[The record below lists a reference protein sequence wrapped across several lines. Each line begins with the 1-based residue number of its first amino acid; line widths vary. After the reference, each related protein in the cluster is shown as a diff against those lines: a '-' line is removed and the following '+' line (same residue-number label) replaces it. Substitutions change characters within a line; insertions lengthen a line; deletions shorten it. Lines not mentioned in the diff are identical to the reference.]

1 MKLNHDKV
9 MQLRTA
15 STAQDV
21 RDKILGLTKDEL
33 LTTNFVHTNDPVA
46 KWLLKQYES
55 QMLLAASN
63 FNGFSKGLH
72 IFFRKTAQRIN
83 EKNAYRKFFEFCSYM
98 YGALSTAVEEGFIKE
113 VLYAYNN
120 LLIQQ
125 AKYLSPRDR
134 VVFGVTSDGQPLIT
148 KELYPKFDWPV
159 HELTIKH
166 GDRLNFDRIKRCYK
180 KYGYDVQTP
189 DDIAANAF
197 NEQIITN
204 MLFQTTF
211 YIDETN
217 QDMLPEPYFLPA
229 GGANIPFGPITLEE
243 YQYHLKERRY
253 LLPSRGVLG
262 KYRNAGDIKEIFFRE
277 KFVGGN
283 KIVLLC
289 KIRFQNDRFLL
300 AFYDN
305 ELSLGYTPWRDTSGE
320 GLYHLPLMELI
331 LDSYLHLTQ
340 ESVDESVSNL
350 FVMTDSEAENIPEG
364 KPAVQFF
371 SRQPKRDPADPDA
384 EYVPLDKSQ
393 YAAVISQ
400 IGPFIRRLPFGAK
413 ASEEAK
419 ARAREFGILLGEGET
434 FVRPH
439 RKTVY
444 RHQQGTS
451 QG

>member
-9 MQLRTA
+9 MQMRTA
-15 STAQDV
+15 FTAQDI
-21 RDKILGLTKDEL
+21 RDKIQGIDNDQFLAR
-33 LTTNFVHTNDPVA
+33 NFVHTNDQVA
-46 KWLLKQYES
+46 KWLLEQYES
-55 QMLLAASN
+55 QILLATSN
-63 FNGFSKGLH
+63 FSGFAKGLH
-72 IFFRKTAQRIN
+72 TFFRNTAQRIK
-83 EKNAYRKFFEFCSYM
+83 EKNAYRKFFEFSSYV
-98 YGALSTAVEEGFIKE
+98 YGALSIAVDDGLVVE

-120 LLIQQ
+120 LLEQQ
-125 AKYLSPRDR
+125 STYLAPKHR
-134 VVFGVTSDGQPLIT
+134 VVFGVTTDGKPLVT

-159 HELTIKH
+159 HELRLKYGDKLELDQTI
-166 GDRLNFDRIKRCYK
+166 RCYK
-180 KYGYDVQTP
+180 KYGYEIQSP
-189 DDIAANAF
+189 QDIASNTT
-197 NEQIITN
+197 NERIITN
-204 MLFQTTF
+204 MIFHAIY

-229 GGANIPFGPITLEE
+229 SGVNIPLGPITLEE
-243 YQYHLKERRY
+243 YQYRLKERRY

-262 KYRNAGDIKEIFFRE
+262 KYRNTGDVKEIFFRE

-350 FVMTDSEAENIPEG
+350 FVVTDGVGDVPEG
-364 KPAVQFF
+364 KPAVQFL
-371 SRQPKRDPADPDA
+371 SRQPKHDPAQADA
-384 EYVPLDKSQ
+384 EYIPLDKSQ

-419 ARAREFGILLGEGET
+419 ARAMEFGILLGEGET

-439 RKTVY
+439 KKIVY
-444 RHQQGTS
+444 RS
-451 QG
+451 SDA